1 MYKDEYYEKR
11 GVKMTEEN
19 RKRIMEIE
27 EARSKA
33 LKLYYIFEKDFPLP
47 DDRTWNIYGIENCT
61 LGETF

>member
-19 RKRIMEIE
+19 RKRILKIE
-27 EARSKA
+27 EAWSKA
-33 LKLYYIFEKDFPLP
+33 LKLFYTFEKDFPLP